1 MSKIHN
7 YNKFGHHLSIYK
19 KSYNFI
25 DLDFSITYYQVK
37 VKQLQISA
45 PFKKKITLVLFV
57 LFLFVEEE
65 CQ

>member
-37 VKQLQISA
+37 VKQLQISG
-45 PFKKKITLVLFV
+45 PFKKKSP
-57 LFLFVEEE
+57 
-65 CQ
+65 